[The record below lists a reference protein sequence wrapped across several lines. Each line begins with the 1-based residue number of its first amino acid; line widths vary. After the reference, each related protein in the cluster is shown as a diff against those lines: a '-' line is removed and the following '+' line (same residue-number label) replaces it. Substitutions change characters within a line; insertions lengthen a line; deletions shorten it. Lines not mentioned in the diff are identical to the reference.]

1 MARRKRGQPISGWLV
16 LDKPLG
22 ITSTKAVSIVRA
34 IFDAQKA
41 GHAGTLDPEAS
52 GILPIAL
59 GEATKTVPFAMDGAK
74 AYEFTVRW
82 GEETNT
88 DDGEG
93 EITSTSDT
101 RPTIAQ
107 IKAILPHYI
116 GMISQ
121 VPPKFSAIKLAGE
134 RAYDKAREGQDFEIA
149 ARDVQIEGLE
159 LVSCP
164 DKDSAIFKVHCG
176 KGTYVRSL
184 ARDFGRDLGC
194 FGHVTALRRTFVKP
208 FGPNN
213 MISLEKLEELSHK
226 SADRSG
232 LMACLLPIDA
242 VLDDILAVSVDRE
255 QTLAIRQG
263 RAVIMRGRD
272 GPINKDTVLATHRG
286 KPVALASVEKG
297 MLKPKRVFNLK
308 PNIAT

>member
-41 GHAGTLDPEAS
+41 GHAGTLDPAAS

-88 DDGEG
+88 DDAEG

-101 RPTIAQ
+101 RPDKAQ
-107 IKAILPHYI
+107 IEAILPNYI
-116 GMISQ
+116 GLISQ

-149 ARDVQIEGLE
+149 ARDIQIDGLE

-164 DKDSAIFKVHCG
+164 DEDSAIFKVYCG

-184 ARDFGRDLGC
+184 ARDFGRELGC

-208 FGPNN
+208 FGPND

-263 RAVIMRGRD
+263 RAIIMRGRD
-272 GPINKDTVLATHRG
+272 APINEDTVLATHRG

-308 PNIAT
+308 PNIAN